1 MIHGAWPN
9 LWLFFFCRFD
19 FKTVRKHETKPLF
32 NRIFNEN
39 FQTLGVIICDFYML
53 YNCDWNTNGK
63 ISRTRSFIFIE
74 YVFVCVCA
82 MFSRHNV
89 FSYSEPE
96 SISMALGSSIICFV
110 DGRNGPNNSAA
121 WTQFLAIISHVC
133 LLYSCNKQSKR
144 KIWLRWTNNN
154 DDFPRFVFGW
164 CLKRIVL
171 FESINEVCSHYANDY
186 YHFNNFYLL
195 STA

>member
-1 MIHGAWPN
+1 MALGPIYDY
-9 LWLFFFCRFD
+9 FFFVDLISKLFGNTKRSHYS
-19 FKTVRKHETKPLF
+19 TEYLMRISKHWVSSF
-32 NRIFNEN
+32 
-39 FQTLGVIICDFYML
+39 CDFYML

-186 YHFNNFYLL
+186 YQFNNFYLL